1 MDPAGIEMLGSIR
14 EVFDKLGIDLESVE
28 FEKHS
33 FGPDEIISA
42 FNDKPIKCP
51 VITAFNWNNSTCHAM
66 VAIGFVL
73 KRNNIN
79 DLY

>member
-33 FGPDEIISA
+33 FGPDEIMSA
-42 FNDKPIKCP
+42 FTHKPIKCP
-51 VITAFNWNNSTCHAM
+51 VITAFDWDTFGCHAM
-66 VAIGFVL
+66 VAIGLFVIMQFS
-73 KRNNIN
+73 K
-79 DLY
+79 